1 MPCQVYFAA
10 IPRHRRHSTIV
21 RHDMQGLVWVLNMYL
36 QAECPNYRWTHDNE
50 APSSQ
55 QLIQAI
61 KFMKTASSVDSSQ
74 VCQLHLCQ
82 EC

>member
-1 MPCQVYFAA
+1 
-10 IPRHRRHSTIV
+10 
-21 RHDMQGLVWVLNMYL
+21 MQGVVWVLNMYL

-61 KFMKTASSVDSSQ
+61 KFMKTASSVGSSQ
-74 VCQLHLCQ
+74 VLPTPPLSRMLMTQLLTQLLTQQC
-82 EC
+82 CCC